1 MTSVPSGNGNL
12 VPLPSEIPDEIA
24 GGLGAYLAEMS

>member
-1 MTSVPSGNGNL
+1 MTPVPSGNL
-12 VPLPSEIPDEIA
+12 VPLPGKIPDEIV

>member
-1 MTSVPSGNGNL
+1 MTSVPSGNL
-12 VPLPSEIPDEIA
+12 MPLPGEIPDEIA